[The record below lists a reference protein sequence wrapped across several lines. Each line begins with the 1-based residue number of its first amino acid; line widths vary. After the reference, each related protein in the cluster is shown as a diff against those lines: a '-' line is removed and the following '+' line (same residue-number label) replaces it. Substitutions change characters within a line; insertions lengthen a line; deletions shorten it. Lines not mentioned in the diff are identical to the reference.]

1 MSPAIP
7 SPRPHRE
14 PVPVELGGKWIAWSA
29 DGLRIVAHGETLDD
43 CERAA
48 ELAGERDPSFER
60 TPPASHRVI
69 GFRR

>member
-1 MSPAIP
+1 MIETPQ
-7 SPRPHRE
+7 RHRQ

-29 DGLRIVAHGETLDD
+29 DGLRIVAYANTLDE
-43 CERAA
+43 CEEAA
-48 ELAGERDPSFER
+48 EQAGEQDPSFER